1 MRRRGWLPLLACVL
15 LLAYLPLLGQG
26 FQSEDYLLLRWLG
39 EHPPWQE
46 EAGGFAKPWLGIT
59 AVGFYRPV
67 ATWIFAGERALF
79 GATVLG
85 YDLVHWAVHLLN
97 SLLVFAIARRFGGG
111 GLCAG
116 SAALAFGLFPLAP
129 DAVLF
134 LASFATLF
142 GTLFLLFALWLY
154 SRGDGELSVASTAG
168 VVAASAA
175 ALASYEA
182 TVILPAW
189 LALRL
194 IWRWPSRPS
203 PRRVATLAACVVLVL
218 VYAALRVRLFG
229 SFLGGYR
236 ETASILSWVEVRSL
250 AGRGLA
256 CLARLGW
263 PLSFAP
269 PQVLRDGAIV
279 LAWMGAVWGAL
290 RRPEQSGAS
299 PTASRGVVLALIATL
314 AALAPFAFQPLVPGI
329 GRYAYLAAVAP
340 ALGFGALAGR
350 AWTPAR
356 GGHPRALAR
365 LALVSWSIVWLVAL
379 AQVVAAHRDG
389 RRLART
395 SASALEQA
403 VARRPGPC
411 YVAGAPWFVSRRG
424 VPYASVLR
432 YGLAD
437 SLGPPFGA
445 EKRQIYPLPPSYA
458 APDLQRV
465 LGTPAC
471 VEEWDEARST
481 WVSAPRTAAPAI
493 ERLTALLEW
502 NETTARGR
510 VRFDSRPLGG
520 HRLVVLTRGNAT
532 VVEETASGV
541 DVPVDFLQTMARLYP
556 GEPIVWWL
564 ERRDGQGTLLAASEA
579 RSLLAVA
586 GSPGAVIPLVIRQ

>member
-1 MRRRGWLPLLACVL
+1 MRRRGWLTLLACVL

-46 EAGGFAKPWLGIT
+46 EAGGFAEPWLGIT

-79 GATVLG
+79 GATLLG

-97 SLLVFAIARRFGGG
+97 SLLVFGIARRFGGG
-111 GLCAG
+111 GVCAG

-142 GTLFLLFALWLY
+142 GTLFLLLGLWLY
-154 SRGDGELSVASTAG
+154 ARGDGELSLVSTAG
-168 VVAASAA
+168 VLAASAA

-189 LALRL
+189 LGLVL
-194 IWRWPSRPS
+194 IWRWPARPS
-203 PRRVATLAACVVLVL
+203 PRRIATLAVCVLLVL
-218 VYAALRVRLFG
+218 LYAALRVRLFG

-269 PQVLRDGAIV
+269 PQALRDGAIV
-279 LAWMGAVWGAL
+279 LAWMGAVWAGL
-290 RRPEQSGAS
+290 RLPEEPAGSA
-299 PTASRGVVLALIATL
+299 TASRGVALGLLATV

-350 AWTPAR
+350 AWTPAQDGR
-356 GGHPRALAR
+356 PRALAR
-365 LALVSWSIVWLVAL
+365 VALVTWSIVWLVAL

-389 RRLART
+389 RRLAKT
-395 SASALEQA
+395 SVAALEQA

-445 EKRQIYPLPPSYA
+445 EKRQIYPLPASFA

-465 LGTPAC
+465 LGAPAC
-471 VEEWDEARST
+471 VEEWDPARSA
-481 WVSAPRTAAPAI
+481 WVSSPQGTAPSI
-493 ERLTALLEW
+493 GRLTASLDW
-502 NETTARGR
+502 NETTAKGR
-510 VRFDSRPLGG
+510 VRFDSESPGG

-541 DVPVDFLQTMARLYP
+541 EVPVEFLQTMARLYP
-556 GEPIVWWL
+556 GEPMVWWL
-564 ERRDGQGTLLAASEA
+564 ERRDGQGMLRAASEA
-579 RSLLAVA
+579 RSLFAVA